1 MEITNFVSYN
11 YNICFSLFSQIYLQ
25 YIYIIIGILPILA
38 LKFHYFIYNES
49 FFWKHRLALIAA
61 LIYTSPMFKAVFPG
75 SFDPATLGH
84 VNIIERASSLID
96 ELVVIIAENRLKK
109 YFFTAEERLEMMKE
123 LIKPWKNVSVR
134 IWDSLIVDYM
144 KQEDIRLLIRGVR
157 GMEDFSYE
165 FELSM
170 MNKGLHPHIETLFM
184 TTDPRYFVIRSS
196 SIRELAS
203 FHGDISGMVPP
214 IVEEALKKKF
224 S

>member
-1 MEITNFVSYN
+1 M
-11 YNICFSLFSQIYLQ
+11 
-25 YIYIIIGILPILA
+25 
-38 LKFHYFIYNES
+38 
-49 FFWKHRLALIAA
+49 
-61 LIYTSPMFKAVFPG
+61 LIYTSHMFKAVFPG

-84 VNIIERASSLID
+84 VNIIERASSIID

-123 LIKPWKNVSVR
+123 LIKPWKNVTVR

-170 MNKGLHPHIETLFM
+170 MNKGLYPDIETLFM
-184 TTDPRYFVIRSS
+184 TTDPKYFVIRSS